1 MKKTL
6 LIIAAFSLLLGCKD
20 DNIYK
25 KIPGSTLYEEILP
38 SGRADTTLIRFIF
51 ENEGNSKI
59 TGKVACSKDIMKST
73 GEYYKYSYKPL
84 MYYMHKSPSLFNKSV
99 NYYQVDSLTSDTFR
113 IKITFPDYT
122 ENGVAKKDTLVYKA
136 FKKRLSTSL

>member
-1 MKKTL
+1 MNKTL
-6 LIIAAFSLLLGCKD
+6 LIIAVFTLFIGCKD
-20 DNIYK
+20 ENLNK

-38 SGRADTTLIRFIF
+38 AGRVDTTRIRFIF

-59 TGKVACSKDIMKST
+59 TGKVACSKDEMKST

-84 MYYMHKSPSLFNKSV
+84 MYYMQKSPVLFNKSV
-99 NYYQVDSLTSDTFR
+99 NYFQVDSLISDTFR

-122 ENGVAKKDTLVYKA
+122 ENGVAKKDTLVYKS
-136 FKKRLSTSL
+136 FKKVLTTTL